1 MAQWLYMGGELY
13 DHPIETTRFQS
24 RYVWGSEGK
33 GGVQSEETC
42 RIFWL
47 GILLAILVDEIFLLI
62 T

>member
-1 MAQWLYMGGELY
+1 MGGELY